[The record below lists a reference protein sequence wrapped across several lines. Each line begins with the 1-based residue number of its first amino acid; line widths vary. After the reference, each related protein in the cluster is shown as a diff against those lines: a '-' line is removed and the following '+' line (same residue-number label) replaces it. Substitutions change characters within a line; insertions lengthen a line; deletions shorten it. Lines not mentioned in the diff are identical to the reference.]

1 MVVLLTFLPLRVSSA
16 GVGII
21 PGPSH
26 WISGVLLTPLS
37 RLLIEQVR
45 LTEAPT
51 NIGEEGEEIIDTLP
65 KSKIIFKWQDII
77 TWGAEVCCCR

>member
-16 GVGII
+16 GVGIT

-37 RLLIEQVR
+37 RLIEQVR

-51 NIGEEGEEIIDTLP
+51 KIGEGA
-65 KSKIIFKWQDII
+65 KIIETLSENDRK
-77 TWGAEVCCCR
+77 

>member
-16 GVGII
+16 GVGIT

-26 WISGVLLTPLS
+26 RISGVLLTPLS
-37 RLLIEQVR
+37 RLIEQVR

-51 NIGEEGEEIIDTLP
+51 KIGEEGAE
-65 KSKIIFKWQDII
+65 KIE
-77 TWGAEVCCCR
+77 TSEN